1 MENNEKKG
9 SKNNSNQGEI
19 HNSTLNIHKEKIS
32 KDLGNSKSAESTLL
46 TDEQIEKDETLNT
59 CKILDQSQSRKI
71 GNMHVFMYDKFG
83 EPLIVIGPHCTL
95 TLK

>member
-1 MENNEKKG
+1 MENNEKK
-9 SKNNSNQGEI
+9 SFKNNSNENEI
-19 HNSTLNIHKEKIS
+19 DNSTLNIQKEKIS

-59 CKILDQSQSRKI
+59 SKILDHSQPRRI